1 MVITNEQLVVRIQ
14 AGEETAANM
23 LQLWQQTKA
32 FVAKLAKKYKG
43 YAEFDDL
50 MQEGYLGLNEAV
62 NHYDVSQH
70 IPFINYAAYW
80 IKQRM
85 QRFIEHDSTVRLPSD
100 MYQSVM
106 KYRRIVGEYTK
117 MYNHEPSDYELR
129 GLLDVSREELTR
141 IQENAKRGKIRSLS
155 EVIGGEGE
163 DFTLEDTLASDQNLE
178 EDAIRRCDH
187 ELMSK
192 ALWDSVKNL
201 PEKQALV
208 IIGRYQDKRTHES
221 LGHEMGCSFQYSRY
235 LEQKALRTLRRPH
248 ISRKFQTYHEQYLT
262 PYPIHHIGVES
273 FQRTGFSEV
282 ERAVLGWRD

>member
-1 MVITNEQLVVRIQ
+1 MTNEQLVVRIQ

-23 LQLWQQTKA
+23 LQLWQQSKA

-85 QRFIEHDSTVRLPSD
+85 QRFAERNSTVRLPSD
-100 MYQSVM
+100 MYHSVM
-106 KYRRIVGEYTK
+106 KYRRIVGEYMK
-117 MYNHEPSDYELR
+117 MYNRDPSDYELR
-129 GLLDVSREELTR
+129 GLLDVSWEELTR
-141 IQENAKRGKIRSLS
+141 IQENAKRGQTRSLS
-155 EVIGGEGE
+155 EVIGEESE

-201 PEKQALV
+201 PEGQAQV
-208 IIGRYQDKRTHES
+208 IRWRYYDCLTLREIGEK
-221 LGHEMGCSFQYSRY
+221 LGCSGSKIR
-235 LEQKALRTLRRPH
+235 ETERKAMRKLRAPH
-248 ISRKFQTYHEQYLT
+248 TSRKFQTYHEQYLT
-262 PYPIHHIGVES
+262 PYPIYHIGVES

>member
-1 MVITNEQLVVRIQ
+1 MVITNEQLVARIQ

-32 FVAKLAKKYKG
+32 FVAKLARKYKG

-62 NHYDVSQH
+62 NHYDVSRH

-85 QRFIEHDSTVRLPSD
+85 QRFIERDSTVRLPSD
-100 MYQSVM
+100 LYRSVM

-117 MYNHEPSDYELR
+117 MYNREPSDYELR
-129 GLLDVSREELTR
+129 GLLDVSREEFTR
-141 IQENAKRGKIRSLS
+141 IQENAKRGQIRSLS
-155 EVIGGEGE
+155 EVIGGESE
-163 DFTLEDTLASDQNLE
+163 DFTIEDTLASDQDLE
-178 EDAIRRCDH
+178 EDVIRLCDLQAMQKNMR
-187 ELMSK
+187 ETI
-192 ALWDSVKNL
+192 DNL
-201 PEKQALV
+201 PEGQAQV
-208 IIGRYQDKRTHES
+208 IRWRYYDRLTLREIGEK
-221 LGHEMGCSFQYSRY
+221 LGCSESKIREMERKAMRKLRASR
-235 LEQKALRTLRRPH
+235 T
-248 ISRKFQTYHEQYLT
+248 SRKYQAYHEQYLT
-262 PYPIHHIGVES
+262 PYPIYHIGIES

>member
-1 MVITNEQLVVRIQ
+1 MSSLDSV
-14 AGEETAANM
+14 
-23 LQLWQQTKA
+23 
-32 FVAKLAKKYKG
+32 
-43 YAEFDDL
+43 
-50 MQEGYLGLNEAV
+50 
-62 NHYDVSQH
+62 VSQD
-70 IPFINYAAYW
+70 NDKTA
-80 IKQRM
+80 
-85 QRFIEHDSTVRLPSD
+85 
-100 MYQSVM
+100 
-106 KYRRIVGEYTK
+106 
-117 MYNHEPSDYELR
+117 LR
-129 GLLDVSREELTR
+129 DL
-141 IQENAKRGKIRSLS
+141 I
-155 EVIGGEGE
+155 
-163 DFTLEDTLASDQNLE
+163 ASDQNLE

-282 ERAVLGWRD
+282 ERAVLG

>member
-1 MVITNEQLVVRIQ
+1 MTNEQLVARIQ
-14 AGEETAANM
+14 AGENTAENM

-50 MQEGYLGLNEAV
+50 MQEGYLGLSEAV

-85 QRFIEHDSTVRLPSD
+85 QRFTERASTVRLPSD

-117 MYNHEPSDYELR
+117 MYNRDPSDYELR

-141 IQENAKRGKIRSLS
+141 IQENAK
-155 EVIGGEGE
+155 
-163 DFTLEDTLASDQNLE
+163 
-178 EDAIRRCDH
+178 RRCDH

-262 PYPIHHIGVES
+262 PYPIHHIGIES